1 MHKRVPA
8 PVIETMVREAIA
20 PLLANVIDGEDWLNV
35 RDLINRVEI
44 HRHEVVRLDQT
55 RCDANV
61 VTSHGQLR
69 LGQLKREGD
78 APLLRLSLR
87 FNRGGGI
94 AMVGPGGGA
103 AITRQSIDPAL
114 SSALVRAEA
123 WKRRLI
129 GGGGTTLDTIADEEK
144 LNQSYASRMLR
155 VAFLAPDLK
164 QAVLEG
170 TAPEALSL
178 YAIMHRGLPLD
189 WDEQRAMFA
198 A

>member
-1 MHKRVPA
+1 
-8 PVIETMVREAIA
+8 
-20 PLLANVIDGEDWLNV
+20 
-35 RDLINRVEI
+35 
-44 HRHEVVRLDQT
+44 
-55 RCDANV
+55 
-61 VTSHGQLR
+61 
-69 LGQLKREGD
+69 
-78 APLLRLSLR
+78 
-87 FNRGGGI
+87 
-94 AMVGPGGGA
+94 MVGPGGGV

-114 SSALVRAEA
+114 GSALVRAEA

-129 GGGGTTLDTIADEEK
+129 GGDGATLETIADEEK

-164 QAVLEG
+164 QAVLDG

-198 A
+198 ARRVRRSLIRSISFPDPKKTLPVRGRLFSLLSLAGI